1 MRFTSESHKRLQQFF
16 CQHRGEPDLVLP
28 VIEWDVSAAARL
40 VVRTSGVTAMTLG
53 TRVLFEPKALRE
65 DADGRFWIRSSLAA
79 HEATHVLQYQRMGW
93 GGFLWNY
100 LGDYAGRM
108 QQAAKWN
115 AAAHFRS
122 YEAIRAEREAQAAED
137 AYTNWSGRD
146 EEELWAKLT

>member
-16 CQHRGEPDLVLP
+16 RQHRGEADLILP

-65 DADGRFWIRSSLAA
+65 DADGRFWIRSRLAA

-100 LGDYAGRM
+100 LGDYAGQM

-122 YEAIRAEREAQAAED
+122 YQAIRAEREAQAAED
-137 AYTNWSGRD
+137 AYTNWSGRG